1 MTISDV
7 NKALIGS
14 ISLTPIST
22 TEWQINSG
30 ALFQNGEE
38 VKIYLVNE
46 KNNWYLTDK
55 KTTLKYMNEM
65 YDLKAADVKSC
76 ISAVLKIYGFTIKAG
91 YLTANVIDETQ
102 LTNLVYSYIMCV
114 GQLTNMYVFFDKPE

>member
-22 TEWQINSG
+22 TEWQVNSG

-55 KTTLKYMNEM
+55 KVTLKYMNEM

-91 YLTANVIDETQ
+91 SLTANIIDETQ
-102 LTNLVYSYIMCV
+102 LTNLIYNYIMCI
-114 GQLTNMYVFFDKPE
+114 GQLANMYVFFDKPE

>member
-91 YLTANVIDETQ
+91 SLTANVIDETQ
-102 LTNLVYSYIMCV
+102 LTNLVYGYIMCV

>member
-1 MTISDV
+1 MTIQDV

-22 TEWQINSG
+22 TEWQVNSG

-38 VKIYLVNE
+38 IKIYLVNE

-55 KTTLKYMNEM
+55 KVTLKYMNEM

-91 YLTANVIDETQ
+91 SLTANIIDETQ
-102 LTNLVYSYIMCV
+102 LTNLIYSYIMCI
-114 GQLTNMYVFFDKPE
+114 GQLANMYVFFDKPE

>member
-14 ISLTPIST
+14 ISLTPISA

-91 YLTANVIDETQ
+91 SLTANVIDETQ